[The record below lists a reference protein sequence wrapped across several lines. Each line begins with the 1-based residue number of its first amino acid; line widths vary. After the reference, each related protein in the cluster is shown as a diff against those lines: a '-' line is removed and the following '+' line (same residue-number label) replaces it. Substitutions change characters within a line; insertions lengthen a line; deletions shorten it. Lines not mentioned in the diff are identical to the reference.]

1 MAFENLI
8 PISDAVVAH
17 AALFNEQ
24 SLFNQIKLHTRQ
36 NGMPELQELQIAII
50 GVRENRGASEQED
63 ALIDFAPIRK
73 ALYRLFPGNWHTLIG
88 DLGDLEPGASLS
100 DTFYALQDIVGQ
112 LVKHNVIPLII
123 GGSQDLTYA
132 LYRAFDNLDQMVNLV
147 NVDSCF
153 DLGDSSLPMTHKSF
167 VGKIIVDQPY
177 NLFNYS
183 NVGFQTYYNSQEEI
197 DLMEKLYFDAFR
209 LGNTVSNLSSV
220 EPVMRDADVVSFD
233 LSSMQSEVLGYMHP
247 QQVNGFTGREACAIA
262 RYAGLSD
269 RVSVFGIFEYLLSG
283 KTETASALVAQLIW
297 YFIEGVNYRVE
308 ESLADR
314 GTAFLHYN
322 VPVDDEILS
331 FYKSTKSERWWIEI
345 PFLEGVNNKLK
356 RHTLLPCTQEDY
368 ENACNQEIPE
378 RWYKAKRKNEV

>member
-1 MAFENLI
+1 MAFENLT

-233 LSSMQSEVLGYMHP
+233 LSSIQSEVLGYMHP
-247 QQVNGFTGREACAIA
+247 QHVNGFTGREACAIA

-297 YFIEGVNYRVE
+297 YFIEGVNYRIE

-322 VPVDDEILS
+322 VPVEDEVLS

>member
-1 MAFENLI
+1 MAFENLT

-233 LSSMQSEVLGYMHP
+233 LSSIQSEGLGYMHP
-247 QQVNGFTGREACAIA
+247 EHVNGFTGREACAIA

-297 YFIEGVNYRVE
+297 YFIEGVNYRME

-322 VPVDDEILS
+322 VPVEDEILS